1 MSRLCRYSTLAMNR
15 KISAPFHIQL
25 AVDGSEYSTASTQL
39 IRDLPLPP
47 HSCITILGVV
57 PPGQSLY
64 GSKLMHAQPLPV
76 KADIFGHTMGPIA
89 YLMPSM
95 PILADLST
103 SSHQAELQKHKGASH
118 SRRDETDL
126 GSCGSQDKGGNSGR
140 RPCFSNSDVF
150 SIARDRPDRSR
161 DARTQCD

>member
-1 MSRLCRYSTLAMNR
+1 MGCDGCFWQPMARRTTAWRLNTWLSSQSPQAE
-15 KISAPFHIQL
+15 IQ
-25 AVDGSEYSTASTQL
+25 V
-39 IRDLPLPP
+39 
-47 HSCITILGVV
+47 
-57 PPGQSLY
+57 
-64 GSKLMHAQPLPV
+64 MHAQPLPV